1 MTHAGI
7 AIFNARTAHGMSLNE
22 LARRSNTDP
31 GYLSRVERGLRTPT
45 DRWVRAVTTVL
56 FEAMANDEQAS

>member
-1 MTHAGI
+1 MP
-7 AIFNARTAHGMSLNE
+7 LNE

-56 FEAMANDEQAS
+56 FAEMGSEDDVA